1 MDRRLLNQAIE
12 MYLNTGRARPL
23 SLTAEEVK
31 NIAEQYFINGVPMH
45 IIAKVGRGNSNEKY
59 NYSSVKGAIYWIR
72 KAYNELSKEYTPEQ
86 LENSSIDYNYESIKN
101 YVLGNQSKPGTRVI
115 YNLRT
120 NFGLSESAAVKAFHQ
135 VMDEWCY
142 PTIPLE
148 RKEAITLDGYTS

>member
-31 NIAEQYFINGVPMH
+31 NIAEQYFINGVAMH
-45 IIAKVGRGNSNEKY
+45 IIAKAG
-59 NYSSVKGAIYWIR
+59 KGAIYWIR
-72 KAYNELSKEYTPEQ
+72 KAYNELAKEYTPEQ

-101 YVLGNQSKPGTRVI
+101 YVLRNQSKPGTRVI